1 MTTVER
7 MQPMFHHST
16 PRIFITQNSHHL
28 MSLNSVSVTVGT
40 ETHRKQNNHV
50 FHSIG
55 FQLPTSKAEICVCA
69 CVLCVCVCARARVCV
84 CVRVCCVCVRVCCVC
99 VCTRVCVCVCV
110 CVCASVCVKHLY
122 IHNFLQG
129 SAGNQQHSFC
139 GCSHC

>member
-1 MTTVER
+1 
-7 MQPMFHHST
+7 MFHHST

-55 FQLPTSKAEICVCA
+55 FQLPTSKAEIYVCACVLCVCVCARACVCVCACVLCVCACVLCVCA

-84 CVRVCCVCVRVCCVC
+84 CVCVCVQVC
-99 VCTRVCVCVCV
+99 VCET
-110 CVCASVCVKHLY
+110 SVY
-122 IHNFLQG
+122 T
-129 SAGNQQHSFC
+129 
-139 GCSHC
+139 